1 MLIRDAR
8 FVTSNTRVE
17 LCPAPTMPEY
27 AFIGRSN
34 VGKSSLL
41 NMLTQ
46 RKGLAKTSQSPG
58 KTQLINHFLINE
70 EWYLVDLPGY
80 GYARVSKESRTEWAR
95 MINFYL
101 RRRENLACVAVLV
114 DSRHEPQAVDLEFM
128 EKLGTEGVPFVMVFT
143 KTDKQSAA
151 RPQTEQGT
159 GISSVGKIIPV
170 AEYYEGGQAAMY
182 DFISKELKYPLLAK
196 RNRIQGQCIVSFT
209 LNPDGTMSGIK
220 LVKQLGG
227 GTGDEALRVVHL
239 LKFKKPEYPILT
251 SLPINFKLGVTGSNA
266 MN

>member
-1 MLIRDAR
+1 MKK
-8 FVTSNTRVE
+8 
-17 LCPAPTMPEY
+17 PAFWRL
-27 AFIGRSN
+27 ALG
-34 VGKSSLL
+34 LL
-41 NMLTQ
+41 
-46 RKGLAKTSQSPG
+46 LASAS
-58 KTQLINHFLINE
+58 
-70 EWYLVDLPGY
+70 
-80 GYARVSKESRTEWAR
+80 AA
-95 MINFYL
+95 
-101 RRRENLACVAVLV
+101 
-114 DSRHEPQAVDLEFM
+114 QAQTKV
-128 EKLGTEGVPFVMVFT
+128 KIKT
-143 KTDKQSAA
+143 KTDGPVPNTEATAAAAA

-182 DFISKELKYPLLAK
+182 DFISKELRYPLLAK